1 MATMLAPPILAP
13 PIEAPVDDPL
23 WFLAGQ
29 RYTCYCGR
37 SVVGSIL
44 CRDCA
49 EEMAE
54 YYLAVAR
61 RRVEAGRRP
70 T

>member
-1 MATMLAPPILAP
+1 MAAVLAPPIVAP
-13 PIEAPVDDPL
+13 PLQAPVADPL

-44 CRDCA
+44 CRDCT
-49 EEMAE
+49 EEMAA
-54 YYLAVAR
+54 YYRAVAR
-61 RRVEAGRRP
+61 RRVEAGRWP